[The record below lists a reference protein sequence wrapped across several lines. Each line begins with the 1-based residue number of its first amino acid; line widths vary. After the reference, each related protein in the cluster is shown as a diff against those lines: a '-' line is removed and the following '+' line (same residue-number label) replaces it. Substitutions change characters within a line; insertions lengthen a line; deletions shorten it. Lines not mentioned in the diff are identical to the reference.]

1 MAYSTATDM
10 QTRFPLNELLDLTN
24 QNDQSAETINEDA
37 LSVAL
42 DDASAAIDAVL
53 SSRMK
58 TPLSP
63 APSVLV
69 SVCCDIARYRLYSGR
84 ASEEV
89 EKRYDNAMKL
99 LKSIAD
105 GEIDLGSNQSSRP
118 AVYYKPESVFDGKDM
133 L

>member
-1 MAYSTATDM
+1 MAYATATDM
-10 QTRFPLNELLDLTN
+10 QNRFPLNELIELTN

-42 DDASAAIDAVL
+42 DDAGAAIDATL
-53 SSRMK
+53 ASRMK
-58 TPLSP
+58 TPVSP

-84 ASEEV
+84 STEEV

-99 LKSIAD
+99 LKSIAA
-105 GEIDLGSNQSSRP
+105 GEVDLGVNQASSK
-118 AVYYKPESVFDGKDM
+118 ASYYKPESVFVGKDM

>member
-63 APSVLV
+63 APFWFRCAAILRVTAFIPVAQARKSKSVTTT
-69 SVCCDIARYRLYSGR
+69 
-84 ASEEV
+84 
-89 EKRYDNAMKL
+89 
-99 LKSIAD
+99 
-105 GEIDLGSNQSSRP
+105 P
-118 AVYYKPESVFDGKDM
+118 
-133 L
+133 